1 MKLVFVV
8 LLSLFSTILACSSIK
23 NQHLKIKLLSNDVET
38 YPDLFSF
45 VENSDHKFVKS
56 VCPKPRRSRTCQ
68 IINVNF
74 EAFKGR
80 KMNFKFDQSNVVT
93 LKKTSEEGM
102 DLVLEH
108 KIKGATATVT
118 YKVSLRTSFNYPQF
132 EYDPKYRPP

>member
-1 MKLVFVV
+1 MKLVFVL
-8 LLSLFSTILACSSIK
+8 LLSLVSTTLACSSIK

-45 VENSDHKFVKS
+45 IENSDHKFVKS

-68 IINVNF
+68 IIDVNF

-80 KMNFKFDQSNVVT
+80 KMNFKFDHDQSNVVT
-93 LKKTSEEGM
+93 LKKSTEEGM

-118 YKVSLRTSFNYPQF
+118 YKVPFKTKKIREITSC
-132 EYDPKYRPP
+132 